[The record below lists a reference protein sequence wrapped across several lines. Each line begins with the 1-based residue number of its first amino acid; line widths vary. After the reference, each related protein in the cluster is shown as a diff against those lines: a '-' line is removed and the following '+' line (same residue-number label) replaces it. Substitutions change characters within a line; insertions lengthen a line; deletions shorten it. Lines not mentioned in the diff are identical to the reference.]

1 MRSRNWKGF
10 NKHCFEMF
18 RRKQV
23 PQGCT
28 TNILGSGTCHRDGY
42 LFSRD
47 WYKERYQFS
56 QFWYKERYRFSRF
69 FYEIKCRIYYFEKIG
84 IRSGILFQKIGIRT
98 SIFLKPRWHIPDQ
111 NLVECTPPPPRNSEY
126 SKSDNFKK
134 LSVLAQIIS
143 FL

>member
-1 MRSRNWKGF
+1 M
-10 NKHCFEMF
+10 H
-18 RRKQV
+18 
-23 PQGCT
+23 

-111 NLVECTPPPPRNSEY
+111 NLVECTPPPRET
-126 SKSDNFKK
+126 
-134 LSVLAQIIS
+134 LSTQNLIIS
-143 FL
+143 RNFQYWPKLLVSYEKYGYTPGSTFQTNDR